1 MNMLELFLRL
11 LKVYFGVFY
20 GVSTY
25 DFITY
30 SAPKW
35 QYQMIY
41 FDPGQKYNFIF
52 CFIICNNNA

>member
-1 MNMLELFLRL
+1 MDMLELFLRL

-25 DFITY
+25 NFVSYT
-30 SAPKW
+30 APKW

-41 FDPGQKYNFIF
+41 FDPGH
-52 CFIICNNNA
+52 